1 MHRFTPNPMLA
12 IAYRTPPHKNNYV
25 WNHPPNK
32 GAFSLYITLHIA
44 IVGVYIYRTHCQTVH
59 LRILVVVHTYVK
71 YILQTMHN
79 QKCTLYCLLLYLDY
93 FLLYMY
99 MEIRVLTESFFTAK
113 DTHLCVKIKSDIECP
128 VC

>member
-12 IAYRTPPHKNNYV
+12 IAYRTPPLKIIMC
-25 WNHPPNK
+25 K
-32 GAFSLYITLHIA
+32 IIRLKEAFSLYITLHIA
-44 IVGVYIYRTHCQTVH
+44 IKEVYMYRTHCQTVH
-59 LRILVVVHTYVK
+59 LRILVVVHAYVK

-79 QKCTLYCLLLYLDY
+79 QKCTLYRLLLYLDY
-93 FLLYMY
+93 FLK
-99 MEIRVLTESFFTAK
+99 VLTESFFTAN